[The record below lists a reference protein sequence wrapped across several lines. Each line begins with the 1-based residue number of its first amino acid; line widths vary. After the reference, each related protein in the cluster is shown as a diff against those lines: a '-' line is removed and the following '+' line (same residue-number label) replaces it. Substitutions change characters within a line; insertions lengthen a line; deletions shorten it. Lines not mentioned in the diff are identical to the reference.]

1 MVKPAFSRLGGKT
14 SLKKVILPL
23 IPEHKTYVEPFFG
36 GGAIFWNKEPAER
49 SVINDLDSS
58 VVKGLRL
65 LKKASS
71 DPDDYDFSV
80 ADNLEKANKF
90 VKTTPANINQKL
102 LKEWVITSGTF
113 GGKGG
118 EGNKIYSIPDYRKK
132 VKHMP
137 EYKERLASA
146 KIYNQSYRPLLLK
159 YDSKDTFF
167 YLDPPY
173 EKSDTDKIYKHG
185 EMDFEEFA
193 KTLKRLKGKWMVS
206 INDSKRIRDLFKGYK
221 IRKVT
226 VRGQSQIGAGS
237 ADRKELIITNY

>member
-14 SLKKVILPL
+14 TLKKVILPL

-58 VVKGLRL
+58 VIKGLRL

-71 DPDDYDFSV
+71 NIDDYDLSV
-80 ADNLEKANKF
+80 ADTLEKANKF
-90 VKTTPANINQKL
+90 AKSTPANVNQKL
-102 LKEWVITSGTF
+102 LKEWVISSGTF
-113 GGKGG
+113 GGKGT
-118 EGNKIYSIPDYRKK
+118 GNIYKIPDYRKK
-132 VKHMP
+132 IKHMP

-173 EKSDTDKIYKHG
+173 EKSDTDRIYKHG
-185 EMDFEEFA
+185 EMDFDEFA

-226 VRGQSQIGAGS
+226 VEGKSHSGAGS
-237 ADRKELIITNY
+237 TSRKELIITNY